1 MIVVKTKVAEHRA
14 RFFSFAPHSIDIII
28 SLLSFASLSLSFYLL
43 SLEDLREINPHKRKK
58 ERKKERKKRSR
69 TRRSR
74 RTPRRHVVSFDRV
87 FRVVSFWRGRS
98 APVFD
103 LERHR

>member
-1 MIVVKTKVAEHRA
+1 MIIVKTKVAEQSWTL
-14 RFFSFAPHSIDIII
+14 FLFAPHSINSIIRVVFC
-28 SLLSFASLSLSFYLL
+28 LLSFSFYLL

-58 ERKKERKKRSR
+58 ERKKERRRSR

-74 RTPRRHVVSFDRV
+74 CTPRRHVVSFDRV

-98 APVFD
+98 APAFD

>member
-1 MIVVKTKVAEHRA
+1 VHAFSLRA
-14 RFFSFAPHSIDIII
+14 AFDRHYYSRRLLPPFA
-28 SLLSFASLSLSFYLL
+28 FSFYLL

-58 ERKKERKKRSR
+58 ERKKERRRSR

-74 RTPRRHVVSFDRV
+74 CTPRRHVVSFDRV